1 MPAIPVDG
9 KVLPDGQVL
18 PDGKVS
24 LIEIPAWAVG
34 QTIRTRRTRNRGDLA
49 AYRVRSPVPAVSPLI
64 VILTWWAGDRWEGG
78 TRAVLDRCRGLP

>member
-24 LIEIPAWAVG
+24 LVEIPAWAVA